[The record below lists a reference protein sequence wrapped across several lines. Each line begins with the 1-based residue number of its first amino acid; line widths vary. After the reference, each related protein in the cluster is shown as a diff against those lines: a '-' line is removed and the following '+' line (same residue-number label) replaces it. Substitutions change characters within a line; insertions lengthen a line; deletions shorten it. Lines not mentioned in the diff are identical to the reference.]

1 MADEPLYKTDPTA
14 WNALLAEGNA
24 KQARKRVSADVL
36 IRDSQNRVLLVQPS
50 YKPGWDLPG
59 GMAEANE
66 PPHEAAIREVQE
78 ELGLSITIR
87 QLLCLDWVR
96 PHGPWDDLLA
106 FVFEADFDD
115 PAAEFGDVRPHDAE
129 ILRAEFIP
137 IDQAQRRM
145 KDALRT
151 RLTAAWGALESSR
164 TAYLIDGRPAW

>member
-66 PPHEAAIREVQE
+66 PPHEAAIRELQE
-78 ELGLSITIR
+78 ELGLSITI
-87 QLLCLDWVR
+87 QELLCLDWVS

-106 FVFEADFDD
+106 FVFAAVVADHGAGLDD
-115 PAAEFGDVRPHDAE
+115 LRPHDAE
-129 ILRAEFIP
+129 ILSARFFP
-137 IDQAQRRM
+137 IDQAEGRL
-145 KDALRT
+145 KEALRT
-151 RLTAAWGALESSR
+151 RLAAAWSALGSGR
-164 TAYLIDGRPAW
+164 TAYLIDGRPA